1 MARNCSDNSCTS
13 PGSMLAAH
21 RLPDKPEA
29 AERKPGA
36 EGRKPEAAAERQ
48 RRLMA

>member
-1 MARNCSDNSCTS
+1 MV
-13 PGSMLAAH
+13 AAN

-36 EGRKPEAAAERQ
+36 EGHKPEEAAERQ

>member
-1 MARNCSDNSCTS
+1 MVAT
-13 PGSMLAAH
+13 H
-21 RLPDKPEA
+21 RLPDKPGA

-36 EGRKPEAAAERQ
+36 EGHKPEEAAVRQ